1 MKMSRVQA
9 VLVVLVIVL
18 AAGCSREP
26 DAKDAQA
33 DVDKS
38 RSGVRE
44 EVKNAAQALTAGG
57 WQVSGLSGSFV
68 TCGSGGLGAATIM
81 YSAGGTV
88 RGGDGTRSERI
99 VAATKTLEAAGWKVR
114 KDGTSSGGEA
124 YSRLT
129 RDGMEVAIDPDQLIG
144 SQDFGFGV
152 NGECVQVTDE
162 QANYPP
168 EDEPISP

>member
-1 MKMSRVQA
+1 MGVAIA
-9 VLVVLVIVL
+9 VVVL

-33 DVDKS
+33 DVDKT
-38 RSGVRE
+38 RSAVRA
-44 EVKNAAQALTAGG
+44 EVKDAAQVLEEGD
-57 WQVSGLSGSFV
+57 WKISGLSGSFL
-68 TCGSGGLGAATIM
+68 TCGSAGLGAATIM

-88 RGGDGTRSERI
+88 KGGDGTRTERI

-114 KDGTSSGGEA
+114 KDGISSGGEA

-129 RDGMEVAIDPDQLIG
+129 RDGMEVAIDPVQLIG
-144 SQDFGFGV
+144 SQDFGFDV